1 MSSFVFPGDKLPVD
15 PTVPIKLGPGI
26 YCDPISQEVR
36 PVNTGILHVSTKGK
50 GGVQAA
56 YIDYFSKRYV
66 PSVNDFVIGTISG
79 TFSDSYKVSLQDFS
93 PSVSLSYMA
102 FPNASKKNRP
112 TLQVGDL
119 VYARVCTAEKELEA
133 EIECFDSTTGRDA
146 GFGQLEDGTIIDVN
160 LNFARQL
167 LFNNDFPLLKVLAA
181 HTKFEVAIGLN
192 GKIWV
197 KCKEVSNTLACY
209 RTIKECCEKND
220 TATFKDIA
228 KKQFEE
234 VLNVNEE

>member
-1 MSSFVFPGDKLPVD
+1 MSTFIFPGDALPVD

-26 YCDPISQEVR
+26 YCDPNSQEVR

-50 GGVQAA
+50 SGAQAV
-56 YIDYFSKRYV
+56 YVDYSSKRYV
-66 PSVNDFVIGTISG
+66 PSVNDFVIGTITG
-79 TFSDSYKVSLQDFS
+79 TFSDSYKVLLQNFS
-93 PSVSLSYMA
+93 SSVSLSYMA

-133 EIECFDSTTGRDA
+133 EIECVDSATGRDA
-146 GFGQLEDGTIIDVN
+146 GFGLLEDGMIIDVN

-181 HTKFEVAIGLN
+181 HTKFEIAIGLN

-197 KCKEVSNTLACY
+197 KCDELSNTLACY
-209 RTIKECCEKND
+209 RTILECCQKND
-220 TATFKDIA
+220 VATFKDIA
-228 KKQFEE
+228 KRQFEE
-234 VLNVNEE
+234 VLNVKEE

>member
-1 MSSFVFPGDKLPVD
+1 MSTFTFPGDKLPVD
-15 PTVPIKLGPGI
+15 PILPVKLGPGI
-26 YCDPISQEVR
+26 YCDPDDQEIR

-50 GGVQAA
+50 SGVQAVC
-56 YIDYFSKRYV
+56 IDYSSRRYV
-66 PSVNDFVIGTISG
+66 PSVNDFVIGIITG
-79 TFSDSYKVSLQDFS
+79 TFSDSYKVSLQNFS
-93 PSVSLSYMA
+93 SSVSLSYMA

-146 GFGQLEDGTIIDVN
+146 GFGLLEDGMTIDVS

-167 LFNNDFPLLKVLAA
+167 LFNNDFPLLKVLAS
-181 HTKFEVAIGLN
+181 HTKYEIAIGLN

-197 KCKEVSNTLACY
+197 KCDDLSNTLACY
-209 RTIKECCEKND
+209 RTIMESCEKND
-220 TATFKDIA
+220 MTTFKDIA

-234 VLNVNEE
+234 VLTVKEE